1 MQFESIE
8 LRKVK
13 NGVIV
18 ALRTADEDS
27 EYVYDTTRKALKFV
41 KDLLEG
47 KVSADDL

>member
-1 MQFESIE
+1 MDFELIE

-18 ALRTADEDS
+18 SLRTADEDS
-27 EYVYDTTRKALKFV
+27 EFVFDTTRKALRFV

-47 KVSADDL
+47 KVSSDT